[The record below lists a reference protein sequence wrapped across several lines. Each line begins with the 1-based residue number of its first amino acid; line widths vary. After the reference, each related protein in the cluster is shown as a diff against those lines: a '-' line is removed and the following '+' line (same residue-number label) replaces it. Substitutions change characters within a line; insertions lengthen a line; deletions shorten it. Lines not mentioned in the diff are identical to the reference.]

1 MDRKEIINETNLVI
15 RNNLHID
22 LSKLTKEQ
30 ENYSLLHPKVGLEP
44 RDLVA
49 IFFELQNAFNIKF
62 EEKDIMEN
70 RFDYYNNIIDII
82 EEKLRKVS

>member
-1 MDRKEIINETNLVI
+1 MDRFEITNQVNHII
-15 RNNLHID
+15 RTKLYID

-49 IFFELQNAFNIKF
+49 IFFEIQNAFNIKF

-70 RFDYYNNIIDII
+70 RFDYYNNIIDIV
-82 EEKLRKVS
+82 EEKLCKVS

>member
-1 MDRKEIINETNLVI
+1 MNRKEITNKVNLVI
-15 RNNLHID
+15 RNNLYID

-44 RDLVA
+44 RDLIA
-49 IFFELQNAFNIKF
+49 IFFEIQNAFNIKF

-70 RFDYYNNIIDII
+70 RFDYYNNIIDIV
-82 EEKLRKVS
+82 EEKLCKVS

>member
-1 MDRKEIINETNLVI
+1 MDREEITNEVNRVI
-15 RNNLHID
+15 RNKLYID

-30 ENYSLLHPKVGLEP
+30 QDYSLLHPKVGLEP
-44 RDLVA
+44 RDLLA

-70 RFDYYNNIIDII
+70 RFDYYNNIIYIV
-82 EEKLRKVS
+82 EEKLYKVS